1 MVKFTALACAVAAVA
16 TLAGC
21 ASVHRTYDDS
31 DLAYDPTLSRAKN
44 LAFSPVFRDLK
55 DVEAPEGVKLDDDG
69 SYLLNTA
76 AWTGNMLS
84 ASGSFLPGTSNFGS
98 ALGIGLGISMIGE
111 IFRQP
116 PTASLNATYG
126 YVPLDQAT
134 SSEEARKL
142 YMERLVQ
149 VLEDSAKKMFPTAK
163 VEKGFY
169 FVKKT
174 WLTDDVLTGGIE
186 IVDEKMGC
194 RPYGDETA
202 REDTCSIWFTHKL
215 PGVPTT
221 GTHPAFGPSIQAWRT
236 SIGTFDIYGG
246 KKQGIDWAKLL
257 VSCTDSLPPYTV
269 IYVTSQ
275 EAPDGTRNPPMILE
289 KGRINFFV
297 KPKAEQK

>member
-1 MVKFTALACAVAAVA
+1 MFKFSALACTVAAVA

-21 ASVHRTYDDS
+21 ASVRSHDDS
-31 DLAYDPTLSRAKN
+31 DLAYDPSLSRAKN
-44 LAFSPVFRDLK
+44 LAFSPAFSDLK

-69 SYLLNTA
+69 SLLLNTA
-76 AWTGNMLS
+76 AWTGNMLT

-126 YVPLDQAT
+126 YVPLDQA
-134 SSEEARKL
+134 SSIEEARKI
-142 YMERLVQ
+142 YMERLVD
-149 VLEDSAKKMFPTAK
+149 VLQEAAKKMYPNAK
-163 VEKGFY
+163 VEQGFY
-169 FVKKT
+169 RIKKT
-174 WLTDDVLTGGIE
+174 WITSDVLSGGIE

-194 RPYGDETA
+194 RPFTDDTDK
-202 REDTCSIWFTHKL
+202 EDACSMAFALQL
-215 PGVPTT
+215 PGVEKT
-221 GTHPAFGPSIQAWRT
+221 GTHPAFGPTIQAWRT
-236 SIGTFDIYGG
+236 TIGTFSIFGG

-275 EAPDGTRNPPMILE
+275 EAPDGTRNPPMMLE

-297 KPKAEQK
+297 KPKAAQK